1 MVMKTRMLAI
11 AMLAWL
17 ASIVTYA
24 QKDYTFKVMVI
35 KGKNELKS
43 GGGWQPVKVGAS
55 LKETDE
61 LKLSENGYVALVHS
75 SGKPI
80 ELKEAKT
87 YKVNELATRVSGGTS
102 VLNKYT
108 DFILSSNTSKQ
119 NSLTA
124 TGAVHRG
131 TEKAELYLPK
141 LENSLVFNNEIIVN
155 WDPAKLA
162 GPYIITFNSMFGDL
176 LQETETKESQV
187 KVNLG
192 DQNFLNED
200 NILVVVR
207 SKSDQTKI
215 SEEYTL
221 KKLSK
226 ADKARINTLLK
237 EISSTLE
244 EKTAFN
250 EYLMAGFY
258 EENNLII
265 DAITSYLKAIKLAP
279 DVTSYQ
285 DDYST
290 FLIRHGLKVVI
301 KK

>member
-1 MVMKTRMLAI
+1 MKTRMLALAI
-11 AMLAWL
+11 LAWL

-75 SGKPI
+75 SGKPL

-131 TEKAELYLPK
+131 IIIELYLPK
-141 LENSLVFNNEIIVN
+141 AENPVVYNNDIIVN
-155 WDPAKLA
+155 WDPAKIP

-176 LQETETKESQV
+176 LQETETKESQA
-187 KVNLG
+187 KVNLS

-207 SKSDQTKI
+207 SKSDPSKV

-250 EYLMAGFY
+250 EYLLAGFY

-285 DDYST
+285 DDYYT
-290 FLIRHGLKVVI
+290 FLIRHGLKDAI